1 MHTHT
6 HTAHT
11 LAMSANKAFSVG
23 PMLRH
28 SRGWRTQLPT
38 IWMSS
43 CELMPGSQTR
53 RTAGQ
58 RRPGQRQRDESG
70 RGPGMH
76 GSHGASTRRP
86 MSAWT
91 LASAEARRHRADVTI
106 LERIA
111 SHPSAPQRQPAS
123 LEPKFSQPK
132 PSRARHFACLILCIF
147 ARRVCVDRRGS
158 KEWHH
163 FWMWDACR
171 ALRRLDD
178 EHALMRIQQLLPLSS
193 VRCCSDVGAS
203 LAPSQ
208 ITLSGHMHRVCDV
221 GTANECAVIK
231 ALAGRPPLAKR

>member
-1 MHTHT
+1 
-6 HTAHT
+6 
-11 LAMSANKAFSVG
+11 MSANKAFSVG

-86 MSAWT
+86 MGAWT

-123 LEPKFSQPK
+123 HEPNFSHRSPAVRGILP
-132 PSRARHFACLILCIF
+132 PSYCVFLLGAFAWIGVAARSGITSGCGTL
-147 ARRVCVDRRGS
+147 
-158 KEWHH
+158 
-163 FWMWDACR
+163 CR

-178 EHALMRIQQLLPLSS
+178 EHVLMRIQQLLPLSS
-193 VRCCSDVGAS
+193 VLCCSDVGAS

-208 ITLSGHMHRVCDV
+208 ITRSGHMHRVCGMWAQPTSVLSSKLWPGAHLWPNGDW
-221 GTANECAVIK
+221 
-231 ALAGRPPLAKR
+231 PW

>member
-1 MHTHT
+1 MMSSGAAACTHTGTHTHT

-86 MSAWT
+86 MGAWT

-123 LEPKFSQPK
+123 HEPNFSQPK
-132 PSRARHFACLILCIF
+132 PSRARHFASLVLCIF

-163 FWMWDACR
+163 FWVWDA
-171 ALRRLDD
+171 
-178 EHALMRIQQLLPLSS
+178 
-193 VRCCSDVGAS
+193 
-203 LAPSQ
+203 
-208 ITLSGHMHRVCDV
+208 LSGVAAAR
-221 GTANECAVIK
+221 
-231 ALAGRPPLAKR
+231 